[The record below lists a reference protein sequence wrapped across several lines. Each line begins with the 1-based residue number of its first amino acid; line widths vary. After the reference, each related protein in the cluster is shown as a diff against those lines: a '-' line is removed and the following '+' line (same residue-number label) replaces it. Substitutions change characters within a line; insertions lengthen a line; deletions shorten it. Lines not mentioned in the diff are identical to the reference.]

1 VDDRSSDPPIR
12 CSSSSIAGHHQLDR
26 RPSPARDPHVQLA
39 SPLVNDRA
47 FTVLLL
53 PLIQE

>member
-1 VDDRSSDPPIR
+1 MQQQQQQ
-12 CSSSSIAGHHQLDR
+12 QLDR

-47 FTVLLL
+47 FTVLLI